1 MLGSSPESG
10 ILRTRSQWNVRISA
24 ALYDVTS
31 CIWVVSKPALLA
43 SPESTD
49 PPPLVP
55 AFEFQRT
62 CVPPEEELLVDSCF
76 DDGDEEVVR
85 YETVDEPERLDAGDV
100 GER

>member
-1 MLGSSPESG
+1 MERPHLCSAVRCHVVHLGS
-10 ILRTRSQWNVRISA
+10 T
-24 ALYDVTS
+24 
-31 CIWVVSKPALLA
+31 KPALLA

-62 CVPPEEELLVDSCF
+62 CMPPEEGLLVDSCF
-76 DDGDEEVVR
+76 DNGDEEVVR